1 MNGGTIERT
10 KEWENKRTTELMNG
24 GTIERTKERENE
36 RTTELMNGGTI
47 ERTNDRKNTN
57 ERQDA
62 RTNGLTKARTN

>member
-1 MNGGTIERT
+1 MNGG
-10 KEWENKRTTELMNG
+10 M
-24 GTIERTKERENE
+24 IERTKERENE

>member
-1 MNGGTIERT
+1 
-10 KEWENKRTTELMNG
+10 MNG

-47 ERTNDRKNTN
+47 ERTNDRKIRTN

-62 RTNGLTKARTN
+62 RTNGLRHERINDQPSERRTAKERTNK

>member
-36 RTTELMNGGTI
+36 RTNDRTYERRNDRAYEWSKKY
-47 ERTNDRKNTN
+47 ERTTGCKNK
-57 ERQDA
+57 
-62 RTNGLTKARTN
+62 RTN